1 MGDNGHTASLFP
13 GLPAVIEQV
22 RWVMAQYV
30 EAASM
35 WRVTLTPAA
44 INAAKNVLFIVSG
57 AEKAERL
64 REVLEG
70 PIQPE
75 VLPAQ
80 AIRPTQ
86 GQLHWFVDEAAAA
99 YLKRKQVS

>member
-13 GLPAVIEQV
+13 GLAAVTEQV

-30 EAASM
+30 EAGSM
-35 WRVTLTPAA
+35 WRITLTPVV
-44 INAAKNVLFIVSG
+44 INAAKNVIFIVSG

-64 REVLEG
+64 RDVMEG
-70 PIQPE
+70 PTQPE

-80 AIRPTQ
+80 IIRPAH
-86 GQLHWFVDEAAAA
+86 GRLLWLVDKAAAS
-99 YLKRKQVS
+99 LLESTP